1 MKKFNIQFNGG
12 DTITV
17 ETTSAREAARISRK
31 QGKELMKHNNQSSMY
46 WIWDEEEENLLYS
59 VHTFKVDNRI
69 VTIISNCQ
77 KQESK

>member
-17 ETTSAREAARISRK
+17 ETTSAREAACIARK

-46 WIWDEEEENLLYS
+46 WIWDEEEENLLYMVS
-59 VHTFKVDNRI
+59 TFKSGNRT
-69 VTIISNCQ
+69 VTTITNCT
-77 KQESK
+77 KNK